1 MSKLRPFYLVVRL
14 AEHTLA
20 LPVAQ
25 IVEVCRVP
33 PLHAK
38 KGEAAG
44 LLGLATLRGAP
55 TAVFDLGVLLGWAAR
70 DHVEEADFAQQI
82 ADARLVTV
90 RMTMGTAVGN
100 GSNAAFLV
108 DDVIGVREIAET
120 QVSSI
125 VLPGD
130 RSQRIGEFDEKFAR
144 LIDASGLI
152 AISGFNPGSGVRIGS
167 GPGVADVSQQ
177 SAEADL

>member
-1 MSKLRPFYLVVRL
+1 MSKVRPFYLVVRL

-20 LPVAQ
+20 LPIAQ

-33 PLHAK
+33 PLHAER
-38 KGEAAG
+38 GEATG

-55 TAVFDLGVLLGWAAR
+55 TAVFDLGVLLGWAGR
-70 DHVEEADFAQQI
+70 DHVEEVEFAQQLL
-82 ADARLVTV
+82 DARLVTV
-90 RMTMGTAVGN
+90 RMTMGSAVGS

-108 DDVIGVREIAET
+108 DDVIGVREIADA

-130 RSQRIGEFDEKFAR
+130 RSQRIGEFDERFAR
-144 LIDASGLI
+144 LIDASRLI
-152 AISGFNPGSGVRIGS
+152 AVSGFNPGCGVSVGS
-167 GPGVADVSQQ
+167 GQRGADASQQ